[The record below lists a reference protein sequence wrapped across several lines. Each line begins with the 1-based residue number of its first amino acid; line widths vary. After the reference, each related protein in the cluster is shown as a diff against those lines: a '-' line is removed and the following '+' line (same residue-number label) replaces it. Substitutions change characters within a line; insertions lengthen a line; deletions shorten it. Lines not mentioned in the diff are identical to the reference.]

1 MESIKILIATGN
13 PHKFRELMDI
23 LPRKLKNGTPIE
35 YVSLAD
41 FKGVTLPPETGLTL
55 EDNAEIKAV
64 YAARECGLPAIS
76 DDTGLEVRFLNG
88 APGVYTARY
97 AGEHADADDNNR
109 KLLTV
114 LDGQL
119 LPARAA
125 SFRTVA
131 CLATPQGGVQL
142 FDGKLDGYI
151 GFGYR
156 GENGFGYDPIF
167 LVGQTKRTLAELTE
181 KEKNKI
187 SHRAK
192 AFEKLSKHL
201 VLLKVK
207 K

>member
-1 MESIKILIATGN
+1 MKILIATGN
-13 PHKFRELMDI
+13 PHKFKELMHI
-23 LPRKLKNGTPIE
+23 LPAKLKNGTPIE

-41 FKGVTLPPETGLTL
+41 CKGLTLPPETGNTL

-64 YAARECGLPAIS
+64 YAASESGLPAVS
-76 DDTGLEVRFLNG
+76 DDTGLEVKFLHG
-88 APGVYTARY
+88 APGVHTARY

-109 KLLTV
+109 KLLAA
-114 LDGQL
+114 LEGQL

-131 CLATPQGGVQL
+131 CLATPQGRVET
-142 FDGKLDGYI
+142 FDGTLDGYI

-167 LVGQTKRTLAELTE
+167 LVGDTQKTLAEMTE

-192 AFEKLSKHL
+192 AFEKLAAHL
-201 VLLKVK
+201 VTLKDK
-207 K
+207 KSL

>member
-1 MESIKILIATGN
+1 MKILIATGN
-13 PHKFRELMDI
+13 PHKLKELTNM
-23 LPRKLKNGTPIE
+23 LPAKLKNGTPIE

-41 FKGVTLPPETGLTL
+41 FNGLVLPPETGSTL

-64 YAARECGLPAIS
+64 YAARESGLPAVS
-76 DDTGLEVRFLNG
+76 DDTGLEVKFLHG
-88 APGVYTARY
+88 APGVHTARY

-109 KLLTV
+109 KLLAA
-114 LDGQL
+114 LEGQL

-131 CLATPQGGVQL
+131 CLATPQGRVQT
-142 FDGKLDGYI
+142 FDGTLDGYI

-156 GENGFGYDPIF
+156 GENGFGYDPLF
-167 LVGQTKRTLAELTE
+167 LVENTK

-192 AFEKLSKHL
+192 AFKKLADHL
-201 VLLKVK
+201 VLLKAK

>member
-1 MESIKILIATGN
+1 MKILIATGN
-13 PHKFRELMDI
+13 PHKLKELTDI
-23 LPRKLKNGTPIE
+23 LPAKLKNGTPIE

-41 FKGVTLPPETGLTL
+41 FNGLVLPPETGNTL

-64 YAARECGLPAIS
+64 YAARESGLPAVS
-76 DDTGLEVRFLNG
+76 DDTGLEVKFLRG
-88 APGVYTARY
+88 APGVHTARY

-109 KLLTV
+109 KLLAA
-114 LDGQL
+114 LEGQL
-119 LPARAA
+119 LSARAA

-131 CLATPQGGVQL
+131 CLATPQGRVQT
-142 FDGKLDGYI
+142 FDGILDGYI

-156 GENGFGYDPIF
+156 GENGFGYDPLF
-167 LVGQTKRTLAELTE
+167 LVENTQKTLAEMTD

-192 AFEKLSKHL
+192 AFKKLADHL
-201 VLLKVK
+201 VLLKAK

>member
-1 MESIKILIATGN
+1 MKILIATGN
-13 PHKFRELMDI
+13 PHKFQELVHI
-23 LPRKLKNGTPIE
+23 LPAKLKNGTPIE

-41 FKGVTLPPETGLTL
+41 LNGLTLPPETGNTL
-55 EDNAEIKAV
+55 EDNAEIKAI
-64 YAARECGLPAIS
+64 YAARESGLPAVS
-76 DDTGLEVRFLNG
+76 DDTGLEVKFLNG

-109 KLLTV
+109 KLLAA
-114 LDGQL
+114 LEGQL

-131 CLATPQGGVQL
+131 CLATPQGSVQT

-167 LVGQTKRTLAELTE
+167 LVGDTKKTLAEMTE
-181 KEKNKI
+181 REKNKI

-192 AFEKLSKHL
+192 AFKKLADHL
-201 VLLKVK
+201 VLLKPQK
-207 K
+207 

>member
-1 MESIKILIATGN
+1 MKILIATGN
-13 PHKFRELMDI
+13 PHKFKELVHI
-23 LPRKLKNGTPIE
+23 LPAKLKNGTPIE

-41 FKGVTLPPETGLTL
+41 FKGLTLPPETGNTL

-64 YAARECGLPAIS
+64 YAARESGMPALS
-76 DDTGLEVRFLNG
+76 DDTGLEVKFLHG
-88 APGVYTARY
+88 APGVHTARY

-109 KLLTV
+109 KLLSA
-114 LDGQL
+114 LEGQL

-131 CLATPQGGVQL
+131 CLATPQGRVQL
-142 FDGKLDGYI
+142 FDGTLEGFI
-151 GFGYR
+151 GFGYK

-167 LVGQTKRTLAELTE
+167 LVGNSQKTLAELTE
-181 KEKNKI
+181 REKNQI

-192 AFEKLSKHL
+192 AFKKLADHL
-201 VLLKVK
+201 VLLKNK

>member
-1 MESIKILIATGN
+1 MKILIATGN
-13 PHKFRELMDI
+13 PHKFQELMGI
-23 LPRKLKNGTPIE
+23 LPAKLKNGTPIE
-35 YVSLAD
+35 YLSLRD
-41 FKGVTLPPETGLTL
+41 FDGLTLPPETGNTL

-64 YAARECGLPAIS
+64 YAARESGLPAVS
-76 DDTGLEVRFLNG
+76 DDTGLEVKFLHG
-88 APGVYTARY
+88 APGVHTARY

-109 KLLTV
+109 KLLGA
-114 LDGQL
+114 LEGQT

-131 CLATPQGGVQL
+131 CLATPQGRVQMI
-142 FDGKLDGYI
+142 DGTLDGYI

-167 LVGQTKRTLAELTE
+167 LVENTQKTLAELTE
-181 KEKNKI
+181 QEKNKI

-192 AFEKLSKHL
+192 AFKKLADHL
-201 VLLKVK
+201 VLLKNK

>member
-1 MESIKILIATGN
+1 MKILIATGN
-13 PHKFRELMDI
+13 PHKFQELMGI
-23 LPRKLKNGTPIE
+23 LPAKLKNGTPIE
-35 YVSLAD
+35 YVSLKD
-41 FKGVTLPPETGLTL
+41 FKGLTLPPETGNTL
-55 EDNAEIKAV
+55 EDNAELKAV
-64 YAARECGLPAIS
+64 YAARESGLPAVS
-76 DDTGLEVRFLNG
+76 DDTGLEVEFLHG
-88 APGVYTARY
+88 APGVHTARY

-109 KLLTV
+109 KLLGA
-114 LDGQL
+114 LEGQL

-131 CLATPQGGVQL
+131 CLATPQGSVQT
-142 FDGKLDGYI
+142 FDGTLEGYI

-167 LVGQTKRTLAELTE
+167 LVGNSQKTLAELSE

-192 AFEKLSKHL
+192 AFKKLADHL
-201 VLLKVK
+201 VLLKDK

>member
-1 MESIKILIATGN
+1 MWPA
-13 PHKFRELMDI
+13 
-23 LPRKLKNGTPIE
+23 KLKNGTPIE

-41 FKGVTLPPETGLTL
+41 FNGLVLPPETGSTL

-64 YAARECGLPAIS
+64 YAARESGLPAVS
-76 DDTGLEVRFLNG
+76 DDTGLEVKFLHG
-88 APGVYTARY
+88 APGVHTARY

-109 KLLTV
+109 KLLAA
-114 LDGQL
+114 LEGQL

-131 CLATPQGGVQL
+131 CLATPQGRVQT
-142 FDGKLDGYI
+142 FDGTLDGYI

-156 GENGFGYDPIF
+156 GENGFGYDPLF
-167 LVGQTKRTLAELTE
+167 LVENTKKTLAELTE

-192 AFEKLSKHL
+192 AFKKLADHL
-201 VLLKVK
+201 VLLKAK

>member
-1 MESIKILIATGN
+1 M
-13 PHKFRELMDI
+13 
-23 LPRKLKNGTPIE
+23 
-35 YVSLAD
+35 
-41 FKGVTLPPETGLTL
+41 
-55 EDNAEIKAV
+55 
-64 YAARECGLPAIS
+64 
-76 DDTGLEVRFLNG
+76 
-88 APGVYTARY
+88 
-97 AGEHADADDNNR
+97 
-109 KLLTV
+109 
-114 LDGQL
+114 